1 MKAASCEKIYQMA
14 AIDLISQKLDIF
26 LLKGVYWECC
36 PATLGFYRKDFNSP
50 VQKKKKKEKRK
61 NEKKKKKRQSVVQ
74 QLQPFSAQ
82 KNRLSITQLCLAFV
96 NKQKI
101 RFGS

>member
-61 NEKKKKKRQSVVQ
+61 NEKKKKKGNQ
-74 QLQPFSAQ
+74 
-82 KNRLSITQLCLAFV
+82 
-96 NKQKI
+96 
-101 RFGS
+101 

>member
-36 PATLGFYRKDFNSP
+36 PAMLGFYGKDFNSP
-50 VQKKKKKEKRK
+50 VQKKKKKEKK
-61 NEKKKKKRQSVVQ
+61 AISSPTVA
-74 QLQPFSAQ
+74 AQ
-82 KNRLSITQLCLAFV
+82 KTD
-96 NKQKI
+96 
-101 RFGS
+101 